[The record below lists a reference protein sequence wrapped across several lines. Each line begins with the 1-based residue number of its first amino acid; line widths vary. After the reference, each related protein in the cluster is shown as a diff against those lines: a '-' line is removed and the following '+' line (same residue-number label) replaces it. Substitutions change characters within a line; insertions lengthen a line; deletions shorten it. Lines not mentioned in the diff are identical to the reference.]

1 MHYQFVKIPTTL
13 GIVVDHEAVS
23 LESARDWAKHNLDTS
38 TRWVVKLD
46 GKNVGEAF
54 IFTGYSCADS
64 DKVTSRVFNTIPK
77 WPLYFLT
84 KEEAIADRNKH
95 KAHAENRLKLAE
107 EAINEV
113 LHEEGVSLGYVME
126 GDTYGIYNDYMYVSV
141 VVNGYFFKRK
151 IGD

>member
-1 MHYQFVKIPTTL
+1 MLYQFVKIPTTL

-23 LESARDWAKHNLDTS
+23 LESAREWAKHNLDTS
-38 TRWVVKLD
+38 KRWVVKLN
-46 GKNVGEAF
+46 GQNVGEAF

-84 KEEAIADRNKH
+84 KEEAVADRNKH
-95 KAHAENRLKLAE
+95 KAEATRRLEIAETEINSVLA
-107 EAINEV
+107 AHNV
-113 LHEEGVSLGYVME
+113 NLGYVME
-126 GDTYGIYNDYMYVSV
+126 GDTYGIYEDYMYVSV
-141 VVNGYFFKRK
+141 EINGYFFKRK